1 MNINAS
7 GIITKPLQPAFQA
20 QNASTQSN
28 IATSTQVAVALG
40 SERID
45 RNADFA
51 SSIFTAP
58 VTGVYQLQAY
68 IRLDNIDSAAAYYE
82 FKINTSNSGYGIIF
96 DPDFGQD
103 NTYQYMAFAITLTV
117 EVTDTEQAI
126 LLNDLLSIDDWLQA
140 AMLGK
145 KNNCW
150 KRMQQEW
157 TTKLMNDDSFTDSIP
172 SNQADF
178 VALVTARSDYQT
190 RTERDAASS
199 IG

>member
-1 MNINAS
+1 M
-7 GIITKPLQPAFQA
+7 
-20 QNASTQSN
+20 
-28 IATSTQVAVALG
+28 AT
-40 SERID
+40 
-45 RNADFA
+45 
-51 SSIFTAP
+51 
-58 VTGVYQLQAY
+58 
-68 IRLDNIDSAAAYYE
+68 
-82 FKINTSNSGYGIIF
+82 
-96 DPDFGQD
+96 
-103 NTYQYMAFAITLTV
+103 ITLTV
-117 EVTDTEQAI
+117 DVTDTEQAI

-172 SNQADF
+172 SNKAAF
-178 VALVTARSDYQT
+178 VTLVTGRSDYKT